1 MNRRRVGEQRA
12 PREVHLLELLASAEV
27 LRGAVRQG
35 LALLEVHALE
45 VLAYGGADFLFKH
58 FRNQIRVQVQT
69 SHSRQYQ
76 NRSWCWKIHFETPF
90 ELYTMIYGMIKNI

>member
-1 MNRRRVGEQRA
+1 MNRRRVGDLHA

-45 VLAYGGADFLFKH
+45 VLAYGGADFNSNISETKKEFI
-58 FRNQIRVQVQT
+58 FRQLILANIKTDLGVGKLT
-69 SHSRQYQ
+69 SKRLS
-76 NRSWCWKIHFETPF
+76 SSTP
-90 ELYTMIYGMIKNI
+90 